1 MEQGGHALVK
11 TGVAGLLQY
20 SQQSGDMGEDTSQ
33 EVPQA
38 LWVAGHG

>member
-20 SQQSGDMGEDTSQ
+20 PQESGDMGEDTSQ